1 MAQLCPYVIIWVIK
15 YGALGNI
22 VDSIAVIA
30 FIGALLIAGNSGAA
44 ENPFSVLRIAIIIGA
59 LPFAI
64 IMVLTM
70 IGLGKAICLDGL
82 RERAMGNKYS
92 GQTHFFF

>member
-1 MAQLCPYVIIWVIK
+1 MGMSILSAVSVAGRGIKHRVIWGVILT
-15 YGALGNI
+15 AL
-22 VDSIAVIA
+22 
-30 FIGALLIAGNSGAA
+30 IGALLIAGNSGAA
-44 ENPFSVLRIAIIIGA
+44 ENPFSAVQIAMIIGA
-59 LPFAI
+59 LPFAF

-70 IGLGKAICLDGL
+70 IALGKAIYLDGL